1 MDGTREWVRERFGE
15 VLDLVARRAAEVDR
29 TAEFPEDVLRAYQEA
44 GLMAAQVPPEL
55 GGLGLS
61 HLQFAAVVE
70 EVARYSGALS
80 LLLIVQAVGVLPVV
94 LRPEF
99 PRREEV
105 LTGVARSGHLVGFAL
120 TEPPSGSDAYNM
132 RSEVVHQNGTHRLT
146 GVKYLITN
154 AGKAHSYVVFAN
166 FREPGL
172 KHVAAYL
179 VPADREGV
187 RVGPPNRLLGMRGIP
202 TASVYFDKVP
212 VDDADRI
219 GEKNDGY
226 VLAMETLNI
235 SRPWIGAQA
244 VGLARGA
251 LEAATHFACQ
261 RRVMGEPLIDK
272 QGIRFLVADVAA
284 RIEAASALVE
294 RTSRM
299 IDAGREDYTAQ
310 SAMCKLF
317 ATETAMW
324 ACERSLQILGGPGCI
339 AGNRAERAFRDVK
352 ITQIYEGA
360 NEVQKILVARELV
373 RQAQACR
380 TAKEAQAAAPELLA

>member
-1 MDGTREWVRERFGE
+1 MDGARAWVRDQFGE
-15 VLDLVARRAAEVDR
+15 VLELVARRAPEVDR

-80 LLLIVQAVGVLPVV
+80 LLLIVQAVGLLPLL

-99 PRREEV
+99 PRRDEV
-105 LTGVARSGHLVGFAL
+105 LTRVIRSGALVGFAL

-132 RSEVVHQNGTHRLT
+132 RTEVVPGDGGHRLT

-154 AGKAHSYVVFAN
+154 AGKAHAYVVFAT

-179 VPADREGV
+179 VDADREGV
-187 RVGPPNRLLGMRGIP
+187 RVGPANRLLGMRGIP
-202 TASVYFDKVP
+202 TASIYLDNVA
-212 VDDADRI
+212 VDDFDRV
-219 GEKNDGY
+219 GGKNEGY

-251 LEAATHFACQ
+251 LDAAVQFACQ
-261 RRVMGEPLIDK
+261 RKVMGEPLIDK
-272 QGIRFLVADVAA
+272 QAFRFSLAEVVA

-310 SAMCKLF
+310 SAMCKLV
-317 ATETAMW
+317 ATDTAMW
-324 ACERSLQILGGPGCI
+324 ACERALQMLGGPGCI

-352 ITQIYEGA
+352 ITQIYEGT
-360 NEVQKILVARELV
+360 NEVQKMLVARELV
-373 RQAQACR
+373 RAARARQPA
-380 TAKEAQAAAPELLA
+380 EAGTAPELLT